1 MDFRWPVL
9 IKDHELTLRPLRLR
23 DKTTWEKV
31 RRLNRDWLAPWE
43 ATRPLREA
51 EGSLPT
57 YYQMVRQYNKDGK
70 SMRQMALGIWITS
83 EGEEQFIGQ
92 ITLGGIVF
100 GVYRGA
106 HIGYWIDQRYA
117 NRGYMTRAVKAL
129 TGFAFRELK
138 LHRIEIN
145 LRPENAGSKKVAEK
159 AMQRKTGA
167 RGLRSIL
174 ENILLETMYTL
185 PSLEDVSKVVIDE
198 SVVMGESEPLLLFEN
213 PHKVARK
220 AQD

>member
-100 GVYRGA
+100 GACRGA

-159 AMQRKTGA
+159 AGYYFEGIRE
-167 RGLRSIL
+167 RYLH
-174 ENILLETMYTL
+174 
-185 PSLEDVSKVVIDE
+185 IDGDWRDHLTF
-198 SVVMGESEPLLLFEN
+198 VAEN
-213 PHKVARK
+213 PKNFN
-220 AQD
+220 